1 MANIKFSSFTTET
14 NPANVDFLVGYEGT
28 TMKKIDPANVSGGAA
43 YPFLIDTASLYSGFV
58 PSSLSGNPQNNTT
71 LGISAGLDLTTG
83 TQNTLI
89 GNLAGE
95 NVIGQF
101 GTTAVGYKAGST
113 QNAESYNTYIGNEA
127 GRDHVGAQ
135 SVFVGGGTRVFSS
148 GQNSDGVVTVGYAAH
163 DQKAGPYS
171 VAIGYSAGNQA
182 SGTGSVYIG
191 RDAGK
196 TNVATGMVALG
207 YEAARSSV
215 GGNGKIAVGYRAGY
229 SNTSGSWN
237 TNIGYFASYSNS
249 TGSRNVVLGTQ
260 SGYNN
265 IGDDGVFIGYQAG
278 YQAASSL
285 NRNTMVGAYA
295 GRDVGSTRFSNTFI
309 GYGSGRYYNSNL
321 NCFIGSETGRGN
333 SSGATGSTN
342 TAVGGNCFQNSTT
355 SSSVVAMGYQCLRN
369 GANTGNNIVAI
380 GANIHV
386 SDTITGSNLIILG
399 EGASASSTSVSNEIT
414 LGDSNITALRIPGLQ
429 SGASD
434 GDVLTFSSGTG
445 KITLQAAGGG
455 GGASSLNGLSD
466 VLIDGTS
473 SYFINIPSGLSGNP
487 AGNLVIGNSAG
498 NSLTTGLGNIA
509 IGNQALSSGTIA
521 QQNVAIGNE
530 CLPLVTGNS
539 NVAVGY
545 FAGKLSTSASNNTFI
560 GNTAGQQNSQGD
572 GNTFVGKAA
581 GFWNTTL
588 GDNTY
593 IGMNSGS
600 VLGQKNV
607 SSGVRSLAGTFA
619 AVSESVAIGYEAGT
633 NSQAGQVTFVGSE
646 AGRANT
652 AVGSISVGYQSGY
665 TQTSGAR
672 NTNIGYQAGYSVST
686 SSSNTHIGYQA
697 GRYHNT
703 PGNVLIGEYAGSS
716 AAWALVGG
724 TVVGQNAGLRLQY
737 GDGITAIGR
746 YAAQGVTGTQGAR
759 QGCTFV
765 GEYSGSYANS
775 NFNTVV
781 GSFALYGVDNVSNP
795 NQTVA
800 VGYEALYATTT
811 GDQNT
816 VVGYRAGK
824 NITSSPDNVFI
835 GHSAGI
841 NFNNTGGDGRNV
853 AVGSGAGNDLTTGIY
868 NTFLGYQA
876 GALNTN
882 ITTGNFNVMVGYQA
896 VGSGTTASN
905 QNSFGYSAAC
915 TANNQITLGNTS
927 IGAIRAQVT
936 SITAISDE
944 RDKTS
949 IETIPYGLEF
959 VNSLQ
964 PKKFVWDHRAET
976 DSEGNEFFSSNKG
989 KKDIGFIAQDVQKVI
1004 PELVRENDNGM
1015 LSMRHQ
1021 GIAPILLEAI
1031 KELKAEIE
1039 ELKFNKCN
1047 CK

>member
-1 MANIKFSSFTTET
+1 MPSALENI
-14 NPANVDFLVGYEGT
+14 A
-28 TMKKIDPANVSGGAA
+28 GGG
-43 YPFLIDTASLYSGFV
+43 LT
-58 PSSLSGNPQNNTT
+58 SGNI
-71 LGISAGLDLTTG
+71 GIGHYAGSGITTG
-83 TQNTLI
+83 GGYTVVGQYAGNSATYTGSNITLI
-89 GNLAGE
+89 G
-95 NVIGQF
+95 
-101 GTTAVGYKAGST
+101 YD
-113 QNAESYNTYIGNEA
+113 AE
-127 GRDHVGAQ
+127 
-135 SVFVGGGTRVFSS
+135 
-148 GQNSDGVVTVGYAAH
+148 
-163 DQKAGPYS
+163 
-171 VAIGYSAGNQA
+171 
-182 SGTGSVYIG
+182 
-191 RDAGK
+191 
-196 TNVATGMVALG
+196 
-207 YEAARSSV
+207 
-215 GGNGKIAVGYRAGY
+215 
-229 SNTSGSWN
+229 
-237 TNIGYFASYSNS
+237 
-249 TGSRNVVLGTQ
+249 
-260 SGYNN
+260 
-265 IGDDGVFIGYQAG
+265 
-278 YQAASSL
+278 ASS
-285 NRNTMVGAYA
+285 
-295 GRDVGSTRFSNTFI
+295 
-309 GYGSGRYYNSNL
+309 
-321 NCFIGSETGRGN
+321 
-333 SSGATGSTN
+333 ATAT
-342 TAVGGNCFQNSTT
+342 
-355 SSSVVAMGYQCLRN
+355 
-369 GANTGNNIVAI
+369 
-380 GANIHV
+380 
-386 SDTITGSNLIILG
+386 
-399 EGASASSTSVSNEIT
+399 NEIT
-414 LGDSNITALRIPGLQ
+414 LGDANVTALRIPGLQ

-455 GGASSLNGLSD
+455 GASSLNSLSD

-781 GSFALYGVDNVSNP
+781 GSFALYGVNNVSNP
-795 NQTVA
+795 NKTVA
-800 VGYEALYATTT
+800 VGYEAAYAVTT

-816 VVGYRAGK
+816 AVGYQAGK
-824 NITSSPDNVFI
+824 TITTGNNITVI
-835 GHSAGI
+835 GHQAEPSSATATNEITLGDANITALRIPGLQSGASDGDVLTFASGTGLITLQAAGGGGASSLNSLSDVLIDTASEYVGTIPAGLSGNPQGNTTLGISAGL
-841 NFNNTGGDGRNV
+841 
-853 AVGSGAGNDLTTGIY
+853 DLTTGTQ
-868 NTFLGYQA
+868 NTLIGNLAGENITTQFGNTALGYQA
-876 GALNTN
+876 GSTQNAESFNTYIGN
-882 ITTGNFNVMVGYQA
+882 QAGRDHIGAQSVFVGSATRVFSAGQNANGVTAVGYGAGDSKVGNF
-896 VGSGTTASN
+896 STAI
-905 QNSFGYSAAC
+905 GYSAGGEASGQE
-915 TANNQITLGNTS
+915 TVYVGRDAGKVNLSTGHISIGYQSGFSQTSGLGNVNIGYKAGYSNTTGQNRTMLGYEAGLNNTGNNNVFLGKATGRGSGSGSQTIAIGQGVMEGGSAANNSVFIGNFMAYDTTSGANSTVAIGTNCLSVSGYSAEGNTVVGYLAGNNLTS
-927 IGAIRAQVT
+927 GDNNVLLGKNAGDGIT
-936 SITAISDE
+936 TSHSITSVF
-944 RDKTS
+944 T
-949 IETIPYGLEF
+949 
-959 VNSLQ
+959 
-964 PKKFVWDHRAET
+964 
-976 DSEGNEFFSSNKG
+976 
-989 KKDIGFIAQDVQKVI
+989 
-1004 PELVRENDNGM
+1004 
-1015 LSMRHQ
+1015 
-1021 GIAPILLEAI
+1021 
-1031 KELKAEIE
+1031 
-1039 ELKFNKCN
+1039 
-1047 CK
+1047 